1 MNAKESPIFIKLF
14 DFVSWVLPLT
24 AKFPREQRFILA
36 ERLQRVTLAA
46 HEAAIK
52 AGMSKTPEATL
63 ARLDKVAVQLALVRF
78 YLRLARKQFLITDR
92 QLEFATERLAEIGR
106 LLRGW
111 QKSLQGNDTLN
122 KQAIP
127 GAASR

>member
-1 MNAKESPIFIKLF
+1 
-14 DFVSWVLPLT
+14 
-24 AKFPREQRFILA
+24 LA

-63 ARLDKVAVQLALVRF
+63 ARLDEVAAQLALVRF
-78 YLRLARKQFLITDR
+78 YLRLARKQSLITDR
-92 QLEFATERLAEIGR
+92 QLEYATERLAEIGR